1 MLLDGGGSAPRGL
14 LLLQVPLQSL
24 RDPHLRLVVDL
35 RGKYHYSQMAKTRL
49 ANDHRP
55 GRLLDSEII
64 IDFKILVSEV
74 LRSVLIVPIIGWNQL
89 ELGNRVK
96 KSGRDHDRWQLW
108 LRPIAYCYQAQ
119 NPGGDFVTEE
129 QLEVAR
135 NGAVHQASSRGKA
148 DRFVLS
154 SPKKLPPDSVPDCNL

>member
-55 GRLLDSEII
+55 GRLLDSEVI
-64 IDFKILVSEV
+64 IDFKILVSVV
-74 LRSVLIVPIIGWNQL
+74 LQSVLIVPIIGWNRL
-89 ELGNRVK
+89 DSGNLVQ
-96 KSGRDHDRWQLW
+96 KSGRDHDR
-108 LRPIAYCYQAQ
+108 
-119 NPGGDFVTEE
+119 
-129 QLEVAR
+129 
-135 NGAVHQASSRGKA
+135 
-148 DRFVLS
+148 
-154 SPKKLPPDSVPDCNL
+154 